1 MEEVIFDI
9 ATPWSI
15 KIWYF
20 NPCFTVY
27 MVFYLRQIPFPLP
40 ATVASLEK
48 WKVFLR
54 ILHSLL
60 LLMIFFV
67 LLKVGEKALD
77 IEALFL
83 PTSIYGFHCA
93 FQRAISFHIQIKLL
107 LVLKKSILYHYSC
120 SWTPL
125 WLMTSLY
132 QVELGPVIRFSSG
145 SGKKSR
151 AHENSIMHL
160 ATEEVTTGWICG
172 PTVT

>member
-1 MEEVIFDI
+1 
-9 ATPWSI
+9 
-15 KIWYF
+15 
-20 NPCFTVY
+20 